1 MVNGRS
7 KDMKKPPFEEA
18 ANKALFCRIIRGMT
32 VRRGIN
38 LIIMGNIFTGNLG
51 RGSNFSGSLDGKSLG
66 FYGQAFA

>member
-7 KDMKKPPFEEA
+7 KDMTKPPFEKA
-18 ANKALFCRIIRGMT
+18 ADNVLFCRIIRSMA